1 MKRRLNKVGVKPVPL
16 NSKGKDDWKKNNKKK
31 ILTLIFFRAHDNLNP
46 NDPDAE
52 ERRRKFNNDEADD
65 NTKTL
70 GEYLSER
77 KSQPVRLPE
86 ARKANEGSNDD
97 QWNGAVALE
106 KKEDAY
112 FVGKAHKK

>member
-1 MKRRLNKVGVKPVPL
+1 MIWKKRRIR
-16 NSKGKDDWKKNNKKK
+16 KKSIN
-31 ILTLIFFRAHDNLNP
+31 TYFRAHDSLNP

-52 ERRRKFNNDEADD
+52 ERRKKFNNDEADD

-86 ARKANEGSNDD
+86 ARKANEGSSDD
-97 QWNGAVALE
+97 QWKGAVALE